1 MSTLEV
7 NTISP
12 ISGSSDVTLGG
23 SSKNIKFASG
33 TTVDFSTNTPTLS
46 GLPDNTPNFYAYL
59 SSTTNVTG
67 ATATKITFD
76 TEEWDSNS
84 AYDTSTGKFTV
95 PSGQAGKY
103 LVASSLWCNQTGG
116 EGKFYLG
123 GVRLYK
129 NGSLFSYAQSD
140 FNTAGDDSANN
151 YNAGFVAPINLSAGD
166 YLEIYAIVGA
176 HTGTTQVLTGTKSSW
191 FSVHKLIGA

>member
-7 NTISP
+7 NTVKP
-12 ISGSSDVTLGG
+12 ISGSSTITLGESG
-23 SSKNIKFASG
+23 DTIALASG
-33 TTVDFSTNTPTLS
+33 ASQTLAVNTPS
-46 GLPDNTPNFYAYL
+46 FYAYL

-84 AYDTSTGKFTV
+84 AYDTSNGRFTV

-103 LVASSLWCNQTGG
+103 QVASYLWCNQTGG
-116 EGKFYLG
+116 EGKLYIG

-151 YNAGFVAPINLSAGD
+151 YNAGFVAPINLSVGD